1 VAVAFEEAATNKE
14 ATASQAASEPVGHE
28 DAAGYDAV
36 FSHEDAWGFL
46 QCLRVAQDLYSEECK
61 RSHYLYEQLNAL
73 EVVLENTEGS
83 LAQTKERLAESDS
96 AIINKFILPTFS
108 SVDQLILLISLFV
121 DHRAPRAV

>member
-46 QCLRVAQDLYSEECK
+46 QCLRVAQDLYSEE
-61 RSHYLYEQLNAL
+61 
-73 EVVLENTEGS
+73 
-83 LAQTKERLAESDS
+83 
-96 AIINKFILPTFS
+96 
-108 SVDQLILLISLFV
+108 
-121 DHRAPRAV
+121 